1 MENQMNR
8 SNLVNFFSQLNNDI
22 KFEMFCIAI
31 LQNNR
36 EMCQIL
42 LDSGFDINFC
52 SPKDV
57 PFCNAKRD
65 DTVLTF
71 LTKNGKEDV
80 VEMARWLIERGADKS
95 QKVLPLLLACD
106 ANNLELVNL
115 YLENGAKVTKKTI
128 MSAMKP
134 HIKIDI
140 LKELLKS
147 LEGKSNNISWLDI
160 YDSVDY
166 NIRIFEKVKLLFA
179 FGIGPTDMQIFQCL
193 QGLVENG
200 AIEAVEYLLENYFES
215 GCVDYRISSFYRG
228 DKHAIVYLCDI
239 AVQNEDRDMLKL
251 LKKYGLR
258 ESTTKEKAKELLY
271 QLREVSK
278 QDAVTRT
285 ELENEFLALITKK

>member
-80 VEMARWLIERGADKS
+80 VEMARWLIE
-95 QKVLPLLLACD
+95 
-106 ANNLELVNL
+106 
-115 YLENGAKVTKKTI
+115 Y
-128 MSAMKP
+128 
-134 HIKIDI
+134 
-140 LKELLKS
+140 
-147 LEGKSNNISWLDI
+147 
-160 YDSVDY
+160 
-166 NIRIFEKVKLLFA
+166 
-179 FGIGPTDMQIFQCL
+179 
-193 QGLVENG
+193 
-200 AIEAVEYLLENYFES
+200 
-215 GCVDYRISSFYRG
+215 
-228 DKHAIVYLCDI
+228 
-239 AVQNEDRDMLKL
+239 
-251 LKKYGLR
+251 
-258 ESTTKEKAKELLY
+258 
-271 QLREVSK
+271 
-278 QDAVTRT
+278 
-285 ELENEFLALITKK
+285 